1 MNCIRA
7 PKATLHWSG
16 LRSPDRVDY
25 TGMAEATAPSAPVME
40 KIKDGDKQKG
50 KGRTLE
56 TA

>member
-1 MNCIRA
+1 MNCIRV

-25 TGMAEATAPSAPVME
+25 TGMAEATAHSAQVME
-40 KIKDGDKQKG
+40 KIKDEDKQKG
-50 KGRTLE
+50 KDRTLG